1 MAFMQSRLLSRYFDP
16 ADGTP
21 RDGAVWLVLAAVA
34 LSLLL
39 GFWAVCS
46 SQVRKAESRHAD
58 RPAASLEE
66 CDPTFAL
73 PAMGHCPAPRTL
85 VGTR

>member
-1 MAFMQSRLLSRYFDP
+1 MPSHLLSRYFDP
-16 ADGTP
+16 VDATP

-46 SQVRKAESRHAD
+46 SQVRKAESRQATV
-58 RPAASLEE
+58 PEAGLEQ
-66 CDPTFAL
+66 CDPSFAL
-73 PAMGHCPAPRTL
+73 PAMGHCPSARTL
-85 VGTR
+85 IGTR